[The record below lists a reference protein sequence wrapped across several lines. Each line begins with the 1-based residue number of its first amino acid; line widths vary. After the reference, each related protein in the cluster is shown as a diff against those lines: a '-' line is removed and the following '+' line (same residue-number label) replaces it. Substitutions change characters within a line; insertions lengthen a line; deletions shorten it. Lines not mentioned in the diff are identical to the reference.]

1 MVNKRLEYSSGILI
15 EQNFSFV
22 NWSLLCLVVVAID
35 FTKRILQFDYLKFI
49 KMIGTRIQTIQL
61 SINSRVKKLLKRK
74 KGCLFFNHVRILN
87 LYFYFH
93 RIFCLLNLI

>member
-1 MVNKRLEYSSGILI
+1 MGWIMVNKRLEYSSGILI

-35 FTKRILQFDYLKFI
+35 FTKQILQFDYLKFI

-61 SINSRVKKLLKRK
+61 SIHALKSRWSERK
-74 KGCLFFNHVRILN
+74 AVFSLTMSA
-87 LYFYFH
+87 Y
-93 RIFCLLNLI
+93 

>member
-1 MVNKRLEYSSGILI
+1 MGWIMVNKRLEYSSGILI

-22 NWSLLCLVVVAID
+22 NWSLLCLVVVGID

-61 SINSRVKKLLKRK
+61 SIHALKSCWSERK
-74 KGCLFFNHVRILN
+74 AVFSLTMSA
-87 LYFYFH
+87 Y
-93 RIFCLLNLI
+93 